1 MNALERDDRFGIGG
15 MAEYARGYS
24 WRPSERR
31 ELNEGATYRRDW
43 QPQGDLFAVLG
54 GIGAAIAE
62 RASEVLPSVPLSE
75 ALPYVAALWQHNAQ
89 GSEATFREL
98 LATSRGIGST
108 ERLSADDAH
117 VATLLAGT
125 PDDAWLATDDSLYR
139 VDEAPTRVKRN
150 ADGTVRGRL
159 SKFVVG
165 SLDELGLVKM
175 TSDECTMRATLLLR
189 ASGMHDCELIGTD
202 NYSWEEVVTH
212 VPERVDL
219 GEFLTL
225 NGEPV
230 GSYVLAP
237 YGSGDS
243 IQGNASRRPAYP
255 DTQVTYS
262 LAPVRFPKVSDDA
275 DKQLLWW
282 KDGKADKA
290 QYPHDKD
297 SVSFTRAPQCE
308 TLAGFGATG
317 DGMRILKRYA
327 TRAAITRGGLSTV
340 IGCGSWRHPKVKV
353 NKATGKARGKRVTP
367 LEVTPE
373 QAQVIIGTVCAT
385 ALEVKR
391 ESKTTLRVGSYRVT
405 VHAVPTK
412 RVFRVS
418 VSHDG
423 TTVQRSHRTTKG
435 VLAMVARLS

>member
-75 ALPYVAALWQHNAQ
+75 SLPYVAALWQHNAQ
-89 GSEATFREL
+89 GSEDTFREL
-98 LATSRGIGST
+98 LATSRGVGST

-159 SKFVVG
+159 AKFVVG
-165 SLDELGLVKM
+165 SLDELGIVKM
-175 TSDECTMRATLLLR
+175 TSEECTMRATLLLR

-237 YGSGDS
+237 YGAGGS
-243 IQGNASRRPAYP
+243 IQCNARRRPAYP
-255 DTQVTYS
+255 GTQVT
-262 LAPVRFPKVSDDA
+262 
-275 DKQLLWW
+275 
-282 KDGKADKA
+282 
-290 QYPHDKD
+290 
-297 SVSFTRAPQCE
+297 
-308 TLAGFGATG
+308 
-317 DGMRILKRYA
+317 
-327 TRAAITRGGLSTV
+327 
-340 IGCGSWRHPKVKV
+340 
-353 NKATGKARGKRVTP
+353 
-367 LEVTPE
+367 
-373 QAQVIIGTVCAT
+373 
-385 ALEVKR
+385 
-391 ESKTTLRVGSYRVT
+391 
-405 VHAVPTK
+405 
-412 RVFRVS
+412 
-418 VSHDG
+418 
-423 TTVQRSHRTTKG
+423 
-435 VLAMVARLS
+435 